1 LKTAHNLVGVGARGQ
16 GVEPPVRAC
25 EALLHDVG
33 GIKVRL
39 G

>member
-1 LKTAHNLVGVGARGQ
+1 MGVGARGQ

-25 EALLHDVG
+25 EIVAQDIG